1 MNKKIIIGNFKMNL
15 LPNEVVL
22 YIENLKKDIKS
33 NNEIVLCVPYVDIPY
48 ASNIVNDTNIYVGA
62 QNMYSREEGAYTGEI
77 SVKMLKSIKTD
88 YVLLGHYER
97 RLYFNETE
105 EEINKKLI
113 LALKYNIKP
122 IVCIGSNE
130 SLENEINMILKDI
143 KKESINNIIF
153 IYEPVFSVGTGNLLD
168 KNEIIDKIKNENNE
182 IYIITARSSSKW
194 DDVNGEMNN
203 ILISWLNNNNIKY
216 DKLIVSKEKLEICK
230 NYKIDIMIEDKVE
243 NINNI
248 SKEIPVVC
256 FNASYNKSCTSDN
269 IYRAYSWYDV
279 YYNIIYKIM
288 VN

>member
-1 MNKKIIIGNFKMNL
+1 MNKKVIIGNFKMNL
-15 LPNEVVL
+15 LPSEVVL

-153 IYEPVFSVGTGNLLD
+153 IYEPVFSIGTGNSLD
-168 KNEIIDKIKNENNE
+168 KNEIIDKIKLIKNIICKKYDEEFNNLTLGYGGSINSNNIFDIVNNDE
-182 IYIITARSSSKW
+182 INVILVGSSS
-194 DDVNGEMNN
+194 
-203 ILISWLNNNNIKY
+203 LNE
-216 DKLIVSKEKLEICK
+216 KE
-230 NYKIDIMIEDKVE
+230 
-243 NINNI
+243 
-248 SKEIPVVC
+248 
-256 FNASYNKSCTSDN
+256 FA
-269 IYRAYSWYDV
+269 
-279 YYNIIYKIM
+279 NII
-288 VN
+288 NLSS

>member
-1 MNKKIIIGNFKMNL
+1 MNKKVIIGNFKMNL

-33 NNEIVLCVPYVDIPY
+33 NNEIVLCIQYVDIPY
-48 ASNIVNDTNIYVGA
+48 ASNIVNDTNIYIGA

-153 IYEPVFSVGTGNLLD
+153 IYEPVFSIGTGNSLD
-168 KNEIIDKIKNENNE
+168 KNEIIDKIKLIKNIIFKKYDEEFNNLTLGYGGSINSNNVLDIVNNDE
-182 IYIITARSSSKW
+182 INAILVGSSS
-194 DDVNGEMNN
+194 
-203 ILISWLNNNNIKY
+203 LNE
-216 DKLIVSKEKLEICK
+216 KE
-230 NYKIDIMIEDKVE
+230 
-243 NINNI
+243 
-248 SKEIPVVC
+248 
-256 FNASYNKSCTSDN
+256 FA
-269 IYRAYSWYDV
+269 
-279 YYNIIYKIM
+279 NII
-288 VN
+288 NLSS

>member
-1 MNKKIIIGNFKMNL
+1 MNKKVIIGNFKMNL

-22 YIENLKKDIKS
+22 YIENLKKDIKN

-48 ASNIVNDTNIYVGA
+48 ASNIVNDTNIYIGA

-153 IYEPVFSVGTGNLLD
+153 IYEPVFSIGTGNLLD
-168 KNEIIDKIKNENNE
+168 KNEIIDKIKLIKNIICKKYDEEFNNLTLGYGGSINSNNVLDIVNNDE
-182 IYIITARSSSKW
+182 INAILVGSSS
-194 DDVNGEMNN
+194 
-203 ILISWLNNNNIKY
+203 LNE
-216 DKLIVSKEKLEICK
+216 KE
-230 NYKIDIMIEDKVE
+230 
-243 NINNI
+243 
-248 SKEIPVVC
+248 
-256 FNASYNKSCTSDN
+256 FA
-269 IYRAYSWYDV
+269 
-279 YYNIIYKIM
+279 NII
-288 VN
+288 NLSS

>member
-1 MNKKIIIGNFKMNL
+1 MNKKVIIGNFKMNL

-97 RLYFNETE
+97 KLYFNETE

-153 IYEPVFSVGTGNLLD
+153 IYEPVFSIGTGNLLD
-168 KNEIIDKIKNENNE
+168 KNEIIDKIKLIKNIICKKYDEEFNNLTLGYGGSINSNNIFDIVNNDE
-182 IYIITARSSSKW
+182 INAILVGSSS
-194 DDVNGEMNN
+194 
-203 ILISWLNNNNIKY
+203 LNE
-216 DKLIVSKEKLEICK
+216 KE
-230 NYKIDIMIEDKVE
+230 
-243 NINNI
+243 
-248 SKEIPVVC
+248 
-256 FNASYNKSCTSDN
+256 FA
-269 IYRAYSWYDV
+269 
-279 YYNIIYKIM
+279 NII
-288 VN
+288 NLSS

>member
-1 MNKKIIIGNFKMNL
+1 MNKKVIIGNFKMNL

-22 YIENLKKDIKS
+22 YIENLKKDIKN

-130 SLENEINMILKDI
+130 SLEKEINMVLKNI

-153 IYEPVFSVGTGNLLD
+153 VYEPIFSIGTGNALN
-168 KNEIIDKIKNENNE
+168 KNEIIDKIKLIKNIICKKYDEDFNNLTLGYGGSINSNNIFGIVNNDE
-182 IYIITARSSSKW
+182 INAILVGSSS
-194 DDVNGEMNN
+194 
-203 ILISWLNNNNIKY
+203 LN
-216 DKLIVSKEKLEICK
+216 ERE
-230 NYKIDIMIEDKVE
+230 
-243 NINNI
+243 
-248 SKEIPVVC
+248 
-256 FNASYNKSCTSDN
+256 FA
-269 IYRAYSWYDV
+269 
-279 YYNIIYKIM
+279 NII
-288 VN
+288 NLSS

>member
-1 MNKKIIIGNFKMNL
+1 MNKKVIIGNFKMNL

-33 NNEIVLCVPYVDIPY
+33 NNEIVLCIPYVDIPY
-48 ASNIVNDTNIYVGA
+48 ASNIVNDTNIYIGA

-153 IYEPVFSVGTGNLLD
+153 IYEPVFSIGTGNVLD
-168 KNEIIDKIKNENNE
+168 KNEIIDKIKLIKNIICKKYDEEFNNLTLGYGGSINSNNIFDIVNNDE
-182 IYIITARSSSKW
+182 INAILVGSSSLNEK
-194 DDVNGEMNN
+194 EFAN
-203 ILISWLNNNNIKY
+203 II
-216 DKLIVSKEKLEICK
+216 
-230 NYKIDIMIEDKVE
+230 
-243 NINNI
+243 NI
-248 SKEIPVVC
+248 S
-256 FNASYNKSCTSDN
+256 S
-269 IYRAYSWYDV
+269 
-279 YYNIIYKIM
+279 
-288 VN
+288 

>member
-33 NNEIVLCVPYVDIPY
+33 NNEIVLCVSYVDIPY
-48 ASNIVNDTNIYVGA
+48 ASNIVNDTNIFVGA
-62 QNMYSREEGAYTGEI
+62 QNMYSKEEGAYTGEI

-130 SLENEINMILKDI
+130 SLETEINMILKDI

-153 IYEPVFSVGTGNLLD
+153 IYEPVFSIGTGNLLD
-168 KNEIIDKIKNENNE
+168 KNEIIDKIKLIKNIICKKYDEEFNNLTLGYGGSINSNNIFDIVNNDE
-182 IYIITARSSSKW
+182 INAILVGSSS
-194 DDVNGEMNN
+194 
-203 ILISWLNNNNIKY
+203 LNE
-216 DKLIVSKEKLEICK
+216 KE
-230 NYKIDIMIEDKVE
+230 
-243 NINNI
+243 
-248 SKEIPVVC
+248 
-256 FNASYNKSCTSDN
+256 FA
-269 IYRAYSWYDV
+269 
-279 YYNIIYKIM
+279 NII
-288 VN
+288 NLSS

>member
-1 MNKKIIIGNFKMNL
+1 MNKKVIIGNFKMNL

-143 KKESINNIIF
+143 KKGSINNIIF
-153 IYEPVFSVGTGNLLD
+153 IYEPVFSIGTGNSLD
-168 KNEIIDKIKNENNE
+168 KNEIIDKIKLIKNIIFKKYDEEFNNLTLGYGGSINSNNVLDIVNNDE
-182 IYIITARSSSKW
+182 INAILVGSSS
-194 DDVNGEMNN
+194 
-203 ILISWLNNNNIKY
+203 LNE
-216 DKLIVSKEKLEICK
+216 KE
-230 NYKIDIMIEDKVE
+230 
-243 NINNI
+243 
-248 SKEIPVVC
+248 
-256 FNASYNKSCTSDN
+256 FA
-269 IYRAYSWYDV
+269 
-279 YYNIIYKIM
+279 NII
-288 VN
+288 NLSS

>member
-1 MNKKIIIGNFKMNL
+1 MNKKVIIGNFKMNL

-33 NNEIVLCVPYVDIPY
+33 NNEIVLCIPYVDIPY
-48 ASNIVNDTNIYVGA
+48 ASNIVNDTNIYIGA

-153 IYEPVFSVGTGNLLD
+153 IYEPVFSIGTGNVLD
-168 KNEIIDKIKNENNE
+168 KNEIIDKIKLIKNIICKKYDEEFNNLTLGYGGSINSNNIFDIVNNDE
-182 IYIITARSSSKW
+182 INAILVGSSSLNEKEF
-194 DDVNGEMNN
+194 VN
-203 ILISWLNNNNIKY
+203 II
-216 DKLIVSKEKLEICK
+216 
-230 NYKIDIMIEDKVE
+230 
-243 NINNI
+243 NI
-248 SKEIPVVC
+248 S
-256 FNASYNKSCTSDN
+256 S
-269 IYRAYSWYDV
+269 
-279 YYNIIYKIM
+279 
-288 VN
+288 

>member
-1 MNKKIIIGNFKMNL
+1 MNKKVIIGNFKMNL

-153 IYEPVFSVGTGNLLD
+153 IYEPVFSIGTGNLLD
-168 KNEIIDKIKNENNE
+168 KNEIIDKIKLIKNIIFKKYDEEFNNLILGYGGSINSNNIFDIVNNDE
-182 IYIITARSSSKW
+182 INAILVGSSS
-194 DDVNGEMNN
+194 
-203 ILISWLNNNNIKY
+203 LNE
-216 DKLIVSKEKLEICK
+216 KE
-230 NYKIDIMIEDKVE
+230 
-243 NINNI
+243 
-248 SKEIPVVC
+248 
-256 FNASYNKSCTSDN
+256 FA
-269 IYRAYSWYDV
+269 
-279 YYNIIYKIM
+279 NII
-288 VN
+288 NLSS

>member
-1 MNKKIIIGNFKMNL
+1 MNKKVIIGNFKMNL

-153 IYEPVFSVGTGNLLD
+153 IYEPVFSIGTGNLLD
-168 KNEIIDKIKNENNE
+168 KNEIIDKIKLIKNIIFKKYDEEFNNLTLGYGGSINSNNIFDIVNNDE
-182 IYIITARSSSKW
+182 INVILIGSSSLNEK
-194 DDVNGEMNN
+194 EFAN
-203 ILISWLNNNNIKY
+203 IINLIS
-216 DKLIVSKEKLEICK
+216 
-230 NYKIDIMIEDKVE
+230 
-243 NINNI
+243 
-248 SKEIPVVC
+248 
-256 FNASYNKSCTSDN
+256 
-269 IYRAYSWYDV
+269 
-279 YYNIIYKIM
+279 
-288 VN
+288 

>member
-1 MNKKIIIGNFKMNL
+1 MNKKVIIGNFKMNL

-33 NNEIVLCVPYVDIPY
+33 NNEIVLCIPYVDIPY
-48 ASNIVNDTNIYVGA
+48 ASNIVNDTNIYIGA

-122 IVCIGSNE
+122 VVCIGSGE
-130 SLENEINMILKDI
+130 SLEDEISMILKDI

-153 IYEPVFSVGTGNLLD
+153 IYEPVFSIGTGNSLD
-168 KNEIIDKIKNENNE
+168 KNEIIDKIKLIKNIIFKKYDEEFNNLTLGYGGSINSNNVLDIVNNDE
-182 IYIITARSSSKW
+182 INAILVGSSS
-194 DDVNGEMNN
+194 
-203 ILISWLNNNNIKY
+203 LNE
-216 DKLIVSKEKLEICK
+216 KE
-230 NYKIDIMIEDKVE
+230 
-243 NINNI
+243 
-248 SKEIPVVC
+248 
-256 FNASYNKSCTSDN
+256 FA
-269 IYRAYSWYDV
+269 
-279 YYNIIYKIM
+279 NII
-288 VN
+288 NLSS

>member
-1 MNKKIIIGNFKMNL
+1 MNKKVIIGNFKMNL

-153 IYEPVFSVGTGNLLD
+153 IYEPVFSIGTGNLLD
-168 KNEIIDKIKNENNE
+168 KNEIIDKIKLIKNIIFKKYDEEFNNLTLGYGGSINSNNIFDIVNNDE
-182 IYIITARSSSKW
+182 INAILVGSSS
-194 DDVNGEMNN
+194 
-203 ILISWLNNNNIKY
+203 LNE
-216 DKLIVSKEKLEICK
+216 KE
-230 NYKIDIMIEDKVE
+230 
-243 NINNI
+243 
-248 SKEIPVVC
+248 
-256 FNASYNKSCTSDN
+256 FA
-269 IYRAYSWYDV
+269 
-279 YYNIIYKIM
+279 NII
-288 VN
+288 NLSS

>member
-1 MNKKIIIGNFKMNL
+1 MNKKVIIGNFKMNL

-33 NNEIVLCVPYVDIPY
+33 NNEIVLCIPYVDIPY
-48 ASNIVNDTNIYVGA
+48 ASNIVNDTNIYIGA

-143 KKESINNIIF
+143 KKGSINNIIF
-153 IYEPVFSVGTGNLLD
+153 IYEPVFSIGTGNSLD
-168 KNEIIDKIKNENNE
+168 KNEIIDKIKLIKNIIFKKYDEEFNNLTLGYGGSINSNNVLDIVNNDE
-182 IYIITARSSSKW
+182 INAILVGSSSLNEK
-194 DDVNGEMNN
+194 EFAN
-203 ILISWLNNNNIKY
+203 IINLIS
-216 DKLIVSKEKLEICK
+216 
-230 NYKIDIMIEDKVE
+230 
-243 NINNI
+243 
-248 SKEIPVVC
+248 
-256 FNASYNKSCTSDN
+256 
-269 IYRAYSWYDV
+269 
-279 YYNIIYKIM
+279 
-288 VN
+288 

>member
-1 MNKKIIIGNFKMNL
+1 MNKKVIIGNFKMNL

-33 NNEIVLCVPYVDIPY
+33 NNEIVLCIPYVDIPY
-48 ASNIVNDTNIYVGA
+48 ASNIVNDTNIYIGA

-153 IYEPVFSVGTGNLLD
+153 IYEPVFSIGTGNLLD
-168 KNEIIDKIKNENNE
+168 KNEIIDKIKLIKNIICKKYDEEFNNLTLGYGGSINSNNIFDIVNNDE
-182 IYIITARSSSKW
+182 INAILVGSSS
-194 DDVNGEMNN
+194 
-203 ILISWLNNNNIKY
+203 LNE
-216 DKLIVSKEKLEICK
+216 KE
-230 NYKIDIMIEDKVE
+230 
-243 NINNI
+243 
-248 SKEIPVVC
+248 
-256 FNASYNKSCTSDN
+256 FA
-269 IYRAYSWYDV
+269 
-279 YYNIIYKIM
+279 NII
-288 VN
+288 NLSS

>member
-1 MNKKIIIGNFKMNL
+1 MNKKVIIGNFKMNL

-33 NNEIVLCVPYVDIPY
+33 NNEIVLCIPYVDIPY
-48 ASNIVNDTNIYVGA
+48 ASNIVNDTNIYIGA

-143 KKESINNIIF
+143 KKGSINNIIF
-153 IYEPVFSVGTGNLLD
+153 IYEPVFSIGTGNSLD
-168 KNEIIDKIKNENNE
+168 KNEIIDKIKLIKNIIFKKYDEEFNNLTLGYGGSINSNNVLDIVNNDE
-182 IYIITARSSSKW
+182 INAILVSSS
-194 DDVNGEMNN
+194 
-203 ILISWLNNNNIKY
+203 LNE
-216 DKLIVSKEKLEICK
+216 KE
-230 NYKIDIMIEDKVE
+230 
-243 NINNI
+243 
-248 SKEIPVVC
+248 
-256 FNASYNKSCTSDN
+256 FA
-269 IYRAYSWYDV
+269 
-279 YYNIIYKIM
+279 NII
-288 VN
+288 NLSS

>member
-1 MNKKIIIGNFKMNL
+1 MNKKVIIGNFKMNL

-62 QNMYSREEGAYTGEI
+62 QNMYSKEEGAYTGEI

-153 IYEPVFSVGTGNLLD
+153 IYEPVFSIGTGNLLD
-168 KNEIIDKIKNENNE
+168 KNEIIDKIKLIKNIICKKYDEEFNNLTLGYGGSINSNNVLDIVNNDE
-182 IYIITARSSSKW
+182 INAILVGSSS
-194 DDVNGEMNN
+194 
-203 ILISWLNNNNIKY
+203 LNE
-216 DKLIVSKEKLEICK
+216 KE
-230 NYKIDIMIEDKVE
+230 
-243 NINNI
+243 
-248 SKEIPVVC
+248 
-256 FNASYNKSCTSDN
+256 FA
-269 IYRAYSWYDV
+269 
-279 YYNIIYKIM
+279 NII
-288 VN
+288 NLSS

>member
-1 MNKKIIIGNFKMNL
+1 MNKKVIIGNFKMNL

-22 YIENLKKDIKS
+22 YIENLKKDIES

-153 IYEPVFSVGTGNLLD
+153 IYEPVFSIGTGNVLD
-168 KNEIIDKIKNENNE
+168 KNEIIDKIKLIKNIIFKKYDEEFNNLTLGYGGSINSNNIFDIVNNDE
-182 IYIITARSSSKW
+182 INAILVGSSS
-194 DDVNGEMNN
+194 
-203 ILISWLNNNNIKY
+203 LNE
-216 DKLIVSKEKLEICK
+216 KE
-230 NYKIDIMIEDKVE
+230 
-243 NINNI
+243 
-248 SKEIPVVC
+248 
-256 FNASYNKSCTSDN
+256 FA
-269 IYRAYSWYDV
+269 
-279 YYNIIYKIM
+279 NII
-288 VN
+288 NLSS

>member
-33 NNEIVLCVPYVDIPY
+33 NNEIVLCVSYVDIPY

-153 IYEPVFSVGTGNLLD
+153 IYEPVFSIGTGNLLD
-168 KNEIIDKIKNENNE
+168 KNEIIDKIKLIKNIICKKYDEEFNNLTLGYGGSINSNNIFDIVNNDE
-182 IYIITARSSSKW
+182 INAILVGSSS
-194 DDVNGEMNN
+194 
-203 ILISWLNNNNIKY
+203 LNE
-216 DKLIVSKEKLEICK
+216 KE
-230 NYKIDIMIEDKVE
+230 
-243 NINNI
+243 
-248 SKEIPVVC
+248 
-256 FNASYNKSCTSDN
+256 FA
-269 IYRAYSWYDV
+269 
-279 YYNIIYKIM
+279 NII
-288 VN
+288 NLSS

>member
-1 MNKKIIIGNFKMNL
+1 MNKKVIIGNFKMNL

-33 NNEIVLCVPYVDIPY
+33 NNEIVLCIPYVDIPY
-48 ASNIVNDTNIYVGA
+48 ASNIVNDTNIYIGA

-122 IVCIGSNE
+122 IACIGSNE

-153 IYEPVFSVGTGNLLD
+153 IYEPVFSIGTGNALD
-168 KNEIIDKIKNENNE
+168 KNEIIDKIKLIKNIIFKKYDEEFNNLTLGYGGSINSNNVLDIVNNDE
-182 IYIITARSSSKW
+182 INAILVGSSS
-194 DDVNGEMNN
+194 
-203 ILISWLNNNNIKY
+203 LNE
-216 DKLIVSKEKLEICK
+216 KE
-230 NYKIDIMIEDKVE
+230 
-243 NINNI
+243 
-248 SKEIPVVC
+248 
-256 FNASYNKSCTSDN
+256 FA
-269 IYRAYSWYDV
+269 
-279 YYNIIYKIM
+279 NII
-288 VN
+288 NLSS

>member
-1 MNKKIIIGNFKMNL
+1 MNKKVIIGNFKMNL

-153 IYEPVFSVGTGNLLD
+153 IYEPIFSIGTGNLLD
-168 KNEIIDKIKNENNE
+168 KNEIIDKIKLIKNIICKKYDEEFNNLTLGYGGSINSNNIFDIVNNDE
-182 IYIITARSSSKW
+182 INAILVGSSS
-194 DDVNGEMNN
+194 
-203 ILISWLNNNNIKY
+203 LNE
-216 DKLIVSKEKLEICK
+216 KE
-230 NYKIDIMIEDKVE
+230 
-243 NINNI
+243 
-248 SKEIPVVC
+248 
-256 FNASYNKSCTSDN
+256 FA
-269 IYRAYSWYDV
+269 
-279 YYNIIYKIM
+279 NII
-288 VN
+288 NLSS

>member
-1 MNKKIIIGNFKMNL
+1 MNKKVIIGNFKMNL

-22 YIENLKKDIKS
+22 YIENLKKDIKN

-48 ASNIVNDTNIYVGA
+48 ASNIVNDTNIYIGA

-97 RLYFNETE
+97 KLYFNETE

-143 KKESINNIIF
+143 KKECINNIIF
-153 IYEPVFSVGTGNLLD
+153 IYEPVFSIGTGNALD
-168 KNEIIDKIKNENNE
+168 KNEIIDKIKLIKNIIFKKYDEEFNNLTLGYGGSINSNNIFDIVNNDE
-182 IYIITARSSSKW
+182 INVILIGSSSLNEK
-194 DDVNGEMNN
+194 EFAN
-203 ILISWLNNNNIKY
+203 IINLIS
-216 DKLIVSKEKLEICK
+216 
-230 NYKIDIMIEDKVE
+230 
-243 NINNI
+243 
-248 SKEIPVVC
+248 
-256 FNASYNKSCTSDN
+256 
-269 IYRAYSWYDV
+269 
-279 YYNIIYKIM
+279 
-288 VN
+288 

>member
-1 MNKKIIIGNFKMNL
+1 MNKKVIIGNFKMNL

-153 IYEPVFSVGTGNLLD
+153 IYEPVFSIGTGNSLD
-168 KNEIIDKIKNENNE
+168 KNEIIDKIKLIKNIIFKKYDEEFNNLTLGYGGSINSNNVLDIVNNDE
-182 IYIITARSSSKW
+182 INAILVGSSS
-194 DDVNGEMNN
+194 
-203 ILISWLNNNNIKY
+203 LNE
-216 DKLIVSKEKLEICK
+216 KE
-230 NYKIDIMIEDKVE
+230 
-243 NINNI
+243 
-248 SKEIPVVC
+248 
-256 FNASYNKSCTSDN
+256 FA
-269 IYRAYSWYDV
+269 
-279 YYNIIYKIM
+279 NII
-288 VN
+288 NLSS

>member
-1 MNKKIIIGNFKMNL
+1 MNKKVIIGNFKMNL

-48 ASNIVNDTNIYVGA
+48 ASNIVNDTNIYIGA

-153 IYEPVFSVGTGNLLD
+153 IYEPVFSIGTGNSLD
-168 KNEIIDKIKNENNE
+168 KNEIIDKIKLIKNIIFKKYDEEFNNLTLGYGGSINSNNVLDIVNNDE
-182 IYIITARSSSKW
+182 INAILVGSSS
-194 DDVNGEMNN
+194 
-203 ILISWLNNNNIKY
+203 LNE
-216 DKLIVSKEKLEICK
+216 KE
-230 NYKIDIMIEDKVE
+230 
-243 NINNI
+243 
-248 SKEIPVVC
+248 
-256 FNASYNKSCTSDN
+256 FA
-269 IYRAYSWYDV
+269 
-279 YYNIIYKIM
+279 NII
-288 VN
+288 NLSS

>member
-1 MNKKIIIGNFKMNL
+1 MNKKVIIGNFKMNL

-48 ASNIVNDTNIYVGA
+48 ASNIVNDTNIYIGA

-153 IYEPVFSVGTGNLLD
+153 IYEPVFSIGTGNVLD
-168 KNEIIDKIKNENNE
+168 KNEIIDKIKLIKNIICKKYDEEFNNLTLGYGGSINSNNIFDIVNNDE
-182 IYIITARSSSKW
+182 INAILVGSSS
-194 DDVNGEMNN
+194 
-203 ILISWLNNNNIKY
+203 LNE
-216 DKLIVSKEKLEICK
+216 KE
-230 NYKIDIMIEDKVE
+230 
-243 NINNI
+243 
-248 SKEIPVVC
+248 
-256 FNASYNKSCTSDN
+256 FA
-269 IYRAYSWYDV
+269 
-279 YYNIIYKIM
+279 NII
-288 VN
+288 NLSS

>member
-1 MNKKIIIGNFKMNL
+1 MNKKVIIGNFKMNL

-22 YIENLKKDIKS
+22 YIENLKKDIKN

-48 ASNIVNDTNIYVGA
+48 ASNIVNDTNIYIGA

-153 IYEPVFSVGTGNLLD
+153 IYEPVFSIGTGNALD
-168 KNEIIDKIKNENNE
+168 KNEIIDKIKLIKNIIFKKYDEEFNNLTLGYGGSINSNNIFDIVNNDE
-182 IYIITARSSSKW
+182 INAILVGSSSLNEK
-194 DDVNGEMNN
+194 EFAN
-203 ILISWLNNNNIKY
+203 IINLIS
-216 DKLIVSKEKLEICK
+216 
-230 NYKIDIMIEDKVE
+230 
-243 NINNI
+243 
-248 SKEIPVVC
+248 
-256 FNASYNKSCTSDN
+256 
-269 IYRAYSWYDV
+269 
-279 YYNIIYKIM
+279 
-288 VN
+288 

>member
-1 MNKKIIIGNFKMNL
+1 MNKKVIIGNFKMNL

-153 IYEPVFSVGTGNLLD
+153 IYEPVFSIGTGKALD
-168 KNEIIDKIKNENNE
+168 KNEIIDKIKLIKNIIFKKYDEEFNNLTLGYGGSINSNNIFDIVNNDE
-182 IYIITARSSSKW
+182 INAILVGSSSLNEK
-194 DDVNGEMNN
+194 EFAN
-203 ILISWLNNNNIKY
+203 IINLIS
-216 DKLIVSKEKLEICK
+216 
-230 NYKIDIMIEDKVE
+230 
-243 NINNI
+243 
-248 SKEIPVVC
+248 
-256 FNASYNKSCTSDN
+256 
-269 IYRAYSWYDV
+269 
-279 YYNIIYKIM
+279 
-288 VN
+288 

>member
-1 MNKKIIIGNFKMNL
+1 MNKKVIIGNFKMNL

-105 EEINKKLI
+105 EAINKKLI

-153 IYEPVFSVGTGNLLD
+153 IYEPVFSIGTGNLLD
-168 KNEIIDKIKNENNE
+168 KNEIIDKIKLIKNIICKKYDEEFNNLTLGYGGSINSNNVLDIVNNDE
-182 IYIITARSSSKW
+182 INAILVGSSS
-194 DDVNGEMNN
+194 
-203 ILISWLNNNNIKY
+203 LNE
-216 DKLIVSKEKLEICK
+216 KE
-230 NYKIDIMIEDKVE
+230 
-243 NINNI
+243 
-248 SKEIPVVC
+248 
-256 FNASYNKSCTSDN
+256 FA
-269 IYRAYSWYDV
+269 
-279 YYNIIYKIM
+279 NII
-288 VN
+288 NLSS

>member
-1 MNKKIIIGNFKMNL
+1 MNL

-48 ASNIVNDTNIYVGA
+48 ASNIVNDTNIYIGA

-153 IYEPVFSVGTGNLLD
+153 IYEPVFSIGTGNVLD
-168 KNEIIDKIKNENNE
+168 KNEIIDKIKLIKNIIFKKYDEEFNNLTLGYGGSINSNNIFDIVNNDE
-182 IYIITARSSSKW
+182 INAILVGSSS
-194 DDVNGEMNN
+194 
-203 ILISWLNNNNIKY
+203 LNE
-216 DKLIVSKEKLEICK
+216 KE
-230 NYKIDIMIEDKVE
+230 
-243 NINNI
+243 
-248 SKEIPVVC
+248 
-256 FNASYNKSCTSDN
+256 FA
-269 IYRAYSWYDV
+269 
-279 YYNIIYKIM
+279 NII
-288 VN
+288 NLSS

>member
-1 MNKKIIIGNFKMNL
+1 MNKKVIIGNFKMNL

-62 QNMYSREEGAYTGEI
+62 QNMYSKEEGAYTGEI

-153 IYEPVFSVGTGNLLD
+153 IYEPVFSIGTGNSLD
-168 KNEIIDKIKNENNE
+168 KNEIIDKIKLIKNIICKKYDEEFNNLTLGYGGSINSNNIFDIVNNDE
-182 IYIITARSSSKW
+182 INAILVGSSS
-194 DDVNGEMNN
+194 
-203 ILISWLNNNNIKY
+203 LNE
-216 DKLIVSKEKLEICK
+216 KE
-230 NYKIDIMIEDKVE
+230 
-243 NINNI
+243 
-248 SKEIPVVC
+248 
-256 FNASYNKSCTSDN
+256 FA
-269 IYRAYSWYDV
+269 
-279 YYNIIYKIM
+279 NII
-288 VN
+288 NLSS

>member
-1 MNKKIIIGNFKMNL
+1 MNKKVIIGNFKMNL

-143 KKESINNIIF
+143 KKGSINNIIF
-153 IYEPVFSVGTGNLLD
+153 IYEPVFSIGTGNVLD
-168 KNEIIDKIKNENNE
+168 KNEIIDKIKLIKNIIFKKYDEEFNNLTLGYGGSINSNNIFDIVNNDE
-182 IYIITARSSSKW
+182 INAILVGSSS
-194 DDVNGEMNN
+194 
-203 ILISWLNNNNIKY
+203 LNE
-216 DKLIVSKEKLEICK
+216 KE
-230 NYKIDIMIEDKVE
+230 
-243 NINNI
+243 
-248 SKEIPVVC
+248 
-256 FNASYNKSCTSDN
+256 FA
-269 IYRAYSWYDV
+269 
-279 YYNIIYKIM
+279 NII
-288 VN
+288 NLSS

>member
-1 MNKKIIIGNFKMNL
+1 MNKKVIIGNFKMNL

-48 ASNIVNDTNIYVGA
+48 ASNIVNDTNIYIGA

-153 IYEPVFSVGTGNLLD
+153 IYEPVFSIGTGNLLD
-168 KNEIIDKIKNENNE
+168 KNEIIDKIKLIKNIICKKYDEEFNNLTLGYGGSINSNNVLDIVNNDE
-182 IYIITARSSSKW
+182 INAILVGSSS
-194 DDVNGEMNN
+194 
-203 ILISWLNNNNIKY
+203 LNE
-216 DKLIVSKEKLEICK
+216 KE
-230 NYKIDIMIEDKVE
+230 
-243 NINNI
+243 
-248 SKEIPVVC
+248 
-256 FNASYNKSCTSDN
+256 FA
-269 IYRAYSWYDV
+269 
-279 YYNIIYKIM
+279 NII
-288 VN
+288 NLSS

>member
-1 MNKKIIIGNFKMNL
+1 MNKKVIIGNFKMNL

-153 IYEPVFSVGTGNLLD
+153 IYEPVFSIGTGNAL
-168 KNEIIDKIKNENNE
+168 NKIKLIKNIIFKKYDEEFNNLTLGYGGSINSNNIFDIVNNDE
-182 IYIITARSSSKW
+182 INAILVGSSS
-194 DDVNGEMNN
+194 
-203 ILISWLNNNNIKY
+203 LNE
-216 DKLIVSKEKLEICK
+216 KE
-230 NYKIDIMIEDKVE
+230 
-243 NINNI
+243 
-248 SKEIPVVC
+248 
-256 FNASYNKSCTSDN
+256 FA
-269 IYRAYSWYDV
+269 
-279 YYNIIYKIM
+279 NII
-288 VN
+288 NLSS

>member
-1 MNKKIIIGNFKMNL
+1 MNKKVIIGNFKMNL

-22 YIENLKKDIKS
+22 YIENLKKDIKN

-153 IYEPVFSVGTGNLLD
+153 IYEPVFSIGTGNLLD
-168 KNEIIDKIKNENNE
+168 KNEIIDKIKLIKNIICKKYDEEFNNLTLGYGGSINSNNVLDIVNNDE
-182 IYIITARSSSKW
+182 INAILVGSSS
-194 DDVNGEMNN
+194 
-203 ILISWLNNNNIKY
+203 LNE
-216 DKLIVSKEKLEICK
+216 KE
-230 NYKIDIMIEDKVE
+230 
-243 NINNI
+243 
-248 SKEIPVVC
+248 
-256 FNASYNKSCTSDN
+256 FA
-269 IYRAYSWYDV
+269 
-279 YYNIIYKIM
+279 NII
-288 VN
+288 NLSS